1 MVDDIIIAA
10 SDLDL
15 LQIVKA
21 SLGNRFK
28 MSDLGELKGFLG
40 TEYKRSKNSI
50 KMNQT
55 RYIQKILSR
64 FKMSDCKP
72 KPTPCVLGIEK
83 VSNIKSPKLSDP
95 RIYRGIVGSLI
106 YVMTGTRPDLCY
118 IVTKLSQKMSEP
130 TVADLC
136 TAN

>member
-1 MVDDIIIAA
+1 MRYFYC
-10 SDLDL
+10 LGRRDL
-15 LQIVKA
+15 LQIVKT
-21 SLGNRFK
+21 SLGHWVQDERFRR
-28 MSDLGELKGFLG
+28 G

-72 KPTPCVLGIEK
+72 KPTPRILGIEK

-95 RIYRGIVGSLI
+95 II
-106 YVMTGTRPDLCY
+106 
-118 IVTKLSQKMSEP
+118 
-130 TVADLC
+130 
-136 TAN
+136 